1 MRKHTKNTPKPNF
14 SISQKLNNFQQSKKK
29 THTHPPPTQNKNKNQ
44 TKQND
49 KTKQKRTNKKQ
60 TFLESMSPESN
71 NGIKSLNSQ

>member
-1 MRKHTKNTPKPNF
+1 MRKHTKNKPKPNF
-14 SISQKLNNFQQSKKK
+14 SKLNHFQKSKKK
-29 THTHPPPTQNKNKNQ
+29 THTHPPTQNKNQ